1 MKPVRTAARA
11 MLASI
16 FVVSGVKVL
25 ISPGEGRIAAA
36 RKVTDH
42 VTPLLERADPR
53 LPTDPATLV
62 RLKAA
67 ADVLAG
73 LALATGRFSR
83 PAAAVL
89 AAGLVPTTIVGHPF
103 WAAPPDQRANQQN
116 HFLKNLGLL
125 GGLLLAAADTEGRP
139 GLRYR
144 ASHAVSAQQRSLTD
158 AVDRSQRSVKDAV
171 DRSQRSV
178 LGAVGRSQRS
188 VRRAVRTARRE
199 ARIAARAASA
209 ARKLPV

>member
-16 FVVSGVKVL
+16 FVISGVRVL
-25 ISPGEGRIAAA
+25 IKPGEDRVEAA
-36 RKVTDH
+36 RRVTDRI
-42 VTPLLERADPR
+42 TPLLEKTDPR

-62 RLKAA
+62 RLKAG

-73 LALATGRFSR
+73 LALASGRLTR

-89 AAGLVPTTIVGHPF
+89 AAGLVPTTLAGHPF
-103 WAAPPDQRANQQN
+103 WAAPADRRADQQI

-125 GGLLLAAADTEGRP
+125 GGLLLAAVDTEGEP

-144 ASHAVSAQQRSLTD
+144 TTHAVDRGQRTLSH
-158 AVDRSQRSVKDAV
+158 AVDRSQRSVSHAV
-171 DRSQRSV
+171 DRSR
-178 LGAVGRSQRS
+178 RD

-199 ARIAARAASA
+199 ARIAAFSA
-209 ARKLPV
+209 AAARRLP